1 MVNPQSDNGQDRPE
15 YTRQMWIGLACIF
28 LLIVVPP
35 MCGDVQM
42 LVSLTKRKLTESK
55 KGVDKIELMIYN
67 TIVLLQY
74 NNRMD
79 TTMNFY
85 IDPASGVP
93 FYRQIIDQIK
103 YAIARSELR
112 QGDQL
117 PTVRQLAVDLA
128 INPNTVGKAYS
139 QLEIL
144 GILQT
149 QQGSGTFIS
158 PQKVE
163 VSELER
169 QGKLDTLCREFISS
183 AASYGFTLNELIEAL
198 HDRKEN
204 S

>member
-1 MVNPQSDNGQDRPE
+1 MK
-15 YTRQMWIGLACIF
+15 F
-28 LLIVVPP
+28 H
-35 MCGDVQM
+35 
-42 LVSLTKRKLTESK
+42 
-55 KGVDKIELMIYN
+55 
-67 TIVLLQY
+67 
-74 NNRMD
+74 
-79 TTMNFY
+79 

-103 YAIARSELR
+103 YAIARGEVR
-112 QGDQL
+112 PGDQL

-163 VSELER
+163 VSELES
-169 QGKLDTLCREFISS
+169 QEKLDSLCRDFITS

>member
-1 MVNPQSDNGQDRPE
+1 M
-15 YTRQMWIGLACIF
+15 
-28 LLIVVPP
+28 
-35 MCGDVQM
+35 
-42 LVSLTKRKLTESK
+42 K
-55 KGVDKIELMIYN
+55 
-67 TIVLLQY
+67 
-74 NNRMD
+74 
-79 TTMNFY
+79 FY

-103 YAIARSELR
+103 YAIARGGLR
-112 QGDQL
+112 PGDQL

-128 INPNTVGKAYS
+128 INPNTVSKAYS

-169 QGKLDTLCREFISS
+169 QEKLDTLCREFISS

>member
-1 MVNPQSDNGQDRPE
+1 MK
-15 YTRQMWIGLACIF
+15 F
-28 LLIVVPP
+28 H
-35 MCGDVQM
+35 
-42 LVSLTKRKLTESK
+42 
-55 KGVDKIELMIYN
+55 
-67 TIVLLQY
+67 
-74 NNRMD
+74 
-79 TTMNFY
+79 

-103 YAIARSELR
+103 YAIARDELKP
-112 QGDQL
+112 GDQL

-128 INPNTVGKAYS
+128 INPNTVSKAYS

-144 GILQT
+144 DILQT

-169 QGKLDTLCREFISS
+169 QEKLDALCREFVSS
-183 AASYGFTLNELIEAL
+183 AASYGFTINDLIEAL
-198 HDRKEN
+198 RDRKEN

>member
-1 MVNPQSDNGQDRPE
+1 M
-15 YTRQMWIGLACIF
+15 
-28 LLIVVPP
+28 
-35 MCGDVQM
+35 
-42 LVSLTKRKLTESK
+42 K
-55 KGVDKIELMIYN
+55 
-67 TIVLLQY
+67 
-74 NNRMD
+74 
-79 TTMNFY
+79 FY

-103 YAIARSELR
+103 YAIARGELR
-112 QGDQL
+112 PGDQL

-169 QGKLDTLCREFISS
+169 QEKLDSLCREFITS

-198 HDRKEN
+198 RDRKEN

>member
-1 MVNPQSDNGQDRPE
+1 M
-15 YTRQMWIGLACIF
+15 
-28 LLIVVPP
+28 
-35 MCGDVQM
+35 
-42 LVSLTKRKLTESK
+42 K
-55 KGVDKIELMIYN
+55 
-67 TIVLLQY
+67 
-74 NNRMD
+74 
-79 TTMNFY
+79 FY

-93 FYRQIIDQIK
+93 FYRQVIDQIK
-103 YAIARSELR
+103 YAIARGGLR
-112 QGDQL
+112 PGDQL

-163 VSELER
+163 VSDLER
-169 QGKLDTLCREFISS
+169 QEKLDSLCRDFITS
-183 AASYGFTLNELIEAL
+183 ASSYGFTLYELIEAL
-198 HDRKEN
+198 RDRKEN

>member
-1 MVNPQSDNGQDRPE
+1 
-15 YTRQMWIGLACIF
+15 
-28 LLIVVPP
+28 
-35 MCGDVQM
+35 
-42 LVSLTKRKLTESK
+42 
-55 KGVDKIELMIYN
+55 
-67 TIVLLQY
+67 
-74 NNRMD
+74 
-79 TTMNFY
+79 MNFY

-103 YAIARSELR
+103 YAIARGELR
-112 QGDQL
+112 PGDQL

-169 QGKLDTLCREFISS
+169 QEKLDSLCRDFITS
-183 AASYGFTLNELIEAL
+183 AASYGFTLDELIEAVR
-198 HDRKEN
+198 DRKEN

>member
-1 MVNPQSDNGQDRPE
+1 MK
-15 YTRQMWIGLACIF
+15 F
-28 LLIVVPP
+28 H
-35 MCGDVQM
+35 
-42 LVSLTKRKLTESK
+42 
-55 KGVDKIELMIYN
+55 
-67 TIVLLQY
+67 
-74 NNRMD
+74 
-79 TTMNFY
+79 

-112 QGDQL
+112 PGDQL

-169 QGKLDTLCREFISS
+169 QEKLDTLCREFISN
-183 AASYGFTLNELIEAL
+183 AASYGFTLDELIEAL